1 MGAEGGGVE
10 KVYAMLKRGGGGRV
24 KGFDVVFALFVAS
37 PHLVSHSFLTTYE
50 F

>member
-10 KVYAMLKRGGGGRV
+10 KVYAMLKRGGGRV
-24 KGFDVVFALFVAS
+24 NGFDVVFALFVAS